1 MRKIV
6 PLFLVSTLLFSGIF
20 SGAFSSA
27 ARAEAP
33 IDTTG
38 AATLGNAINEELQWR
53 SNMTKILDQ
62 GILIDGKVAVEVKKD
77 FYEVHMPHLYM
88 LNKQGKLDVGI
99 ITAEIVPAPEK
110 GAWLIRQADV
120 PVSMTYYDL
129 KNAPVAHI
137 TFASQKF
144 SGTWYPA
151 QAIFSKIDSTFQ
163 NIQVTPVNANFMTA
177 KITALKS
184 LIDLK
189 DNGDGTWSGPADF
202 GAAGLTITLPGQDP
216 ITASIGK
223 VAARN
228 KYDHLDMSQ
237 SLKMKDLAEK
247 TMKDGLPQT
256 EDQKKEF
263 LAKLL
268 TKSPFTANGLDTTFE
283 LGQVTVHDTGTKQQ
297 PRQDATLDQLT
308 FAGQVAN
315 NKQDRSKILVKLG
328 FNGLH
333 ATQVQPPFTDLLP
346 SKVDAEIVLDNVPV
360 SKLSEQFF
368 AILTDQATVNAAKD
382 TKDTKDPLAQKVA
395 QDEVKK
401 KISDAVALIPGILQ
415 DAGTSLAVNNTF
427 IQSTGLTTRV
437 QGRADASPD
446 AKLGAAG
453 KATVTFKG
461 LDEYIEK
468 TKAAAMRP
476 GSDPHMMGFLLGL
489 MAVQMKATAD
499 KAPDGTSIRNL
510 MIELRKNG
518 DIIVNG
524 TVLNAKKDEPPADP
538 NKP

>member
-6 PLFLVSTLLFSGIF
+6 PLFLVSTLAF
-20 SGAFSSA
+20 SGAALVFSGA
-27 ARAEAP
+27 ARAAETP
-33 IDTTG
+33 IDATG
-38 AATLGNAINEELQWR
+38 AANLQKEVTDDLQWR

-62 GILIDGKVAVEVKKD
+62 GIVVDGKVAIEIRKD

-99 ITAEIVPAPEK
+99 ITAEIVPGPQK
-110 GAWLIRQADV
+110 GAWLIKQASV
-120 PVSMTYYDL
+120 PVSMTYYDN
-129 KNAPVAHI
+129 KNVAIAHI
-137 TFASQKF
+137 TLGSQKF
-144 SGTWYPA
+144 SGTWFPA
-151 QAIFSKIDSTFQ
+151 QAMFPQIDSTFQ
-163 NIQVTPVNANFMTA
+163 NIQVTPVNASFLTA

-202 GAAGLTITLPGQDP
+202 GAAGLTVTLPGQDP
-216 ITASIGK
+216 VTASIGK
-223 VAARN
+223 VASRN

-247 TMKDGLPQT
+247 AMKDGLPQT

-263 LAKLL
+263 IAKLL

-283 LGQVTVHDTGTKQQ
+283 VGQFAMHDAGTKQQ
-297 PRQDATLDQLT
+297 PRQDVTLDQLT

-315 NKQDRSKILVKLG
+315 NKQDRSKLLLKLD
-328 FNGLH
+328 FSGLH
-333 ATQVQPPFTDLLP
+333 ATQVQPPFADLLP
-346 SKVDAEIVLDNVPV
+346 SKADAEIVLDNVPV
-360 SKLSEQFF
+360 SKLSDAFF

-382 TKDTKDPLAQKVA
+382 TKDTKDPMAQKVA

-401 KISDAVALIPGILQ
+401 KLADALALIPGILQ
-415 DAGTSLAVNNTF
+415 DAGASLAINNTF
-427 IQSTGLTTRV
+427 IQSSGLTSRV
-437 QGRADASPD
+437 QGRFDASPD

-499 KAPDGTSIRNL
+499 KSPDGISLRNL
-510 MIELRKNG
+510 LIELRKNG
-518 DIIVNG
+518 DIVVNG
-524 TVLNAKKDEPPADP
+524 TVLNTKKDEPPADP